1 MSTVNPNTETDI
13 AFIKKWFLENYS
25 PAAPTEKGREFMST
39 QQIYKQINNLYPS
52 EQLNQETVA
61 SWLIEGG
68 FKFMDMGFMQLEWML
83 KRN

>member
-1 MSTVNPNTETDI
+1 
-13 AFIKKWFLENYS
+13 
-25 PAAPTEKGREFMST
+25 MST